1 MNKTALFLS
10 LALIHGSVAKAQDL
24 LVQTRI
30 EAGTLNGLIDKT
42 RILLKNNDVADG
54 LSGRIELNE
63 EVRFTLD
70 ELTQSDN
77 YRKFQEVFLSV
88 FGLDLKHAQI
98 RMKLTKLDYRIDK
111 VRVLP
116 LDARV
121 EDPSLKLLMQTS
133 LNGIY
138 TALPEG
144 IAIDLVLT
152 DPKSGKEGSFLK
164 AFVNPLS
171 VELPANAEPVTFDV
185 DFETRRD
192 TGFTYT
198 LQNYNLNAI
207 PGMVNRNLGN
217 FTVADLNK
225 RNLFS
230 ADSISVDPVT
240 IRLNGILKR
249 TISFDTFRPL
259 IQKRMNG
266 IIASIFSELGE
277 SLKTTIGPKILAS
290 VFNNTSRSDLIIENE
305 SIYTRYLTSSFLKQ
319 ANNQLAIAIKGELC
333 TAKLYQTY
341 GESCHNRNSF
351 PAPVRTISEQDRAE
365 ASREINEAI
374 SSGSSDMVLSLSEEY
389 LNRLMHT
396 TIQAD
401 LWNDALQ
408 KSGVALGPK
417 GAFIVMNKQNR
428 TPELYLDLLYTGEK
442 KGLQSIVINQRRPLR
457 FPLRISTELEIKN
470 VENVPHL
477 LIRTKKVESTIDELI
492 YGIPELD
499 LPSHLIRGLRKKIAR
514 MILEMTDEVNGQTA
528 VDLDLPVLKDIDLS
542 RTRIE
547 ASRYGRLNILYRF

>member
-1 MNKTALFLS
+1 MNKTALILS
-10 LALIHGSVAKAQDL
+10 LALLQTSSAKAQDL

-30 EAGTLNGLIDKT
+30 ESGTLNGLIDKT

-54 LSGRIELNE
+54 LSGRLDLNE

-98 RMKLTKLDYRIDK
+98 RMKFTKLDYRIDK
-111 VRVLP
+111 VRVMP

-121 EDPSLKLLMQTS
+121 EDPALRLLMQTS

-152 DPKSGKEGSFLK
+152 DPKSGQELSFLK

-192 TGFTYT
+192 TGFTYS

-217 FTVADLNK
+217 FTVADLSRKNS
-225 RNLFS
+225 FS

-277 SLKTTIGPKILAS
+277 SLKTTIGPKVLAS

-305 SIYTRYLTSSFLKQ
+305 SIYTRYLTSSFLKPT
-319 ANNQLAIAIKGELC
+319 NNQLAIAITGELC

-341 GESCHNRNSF
+341 GESCHTRNSF

-401 LWNDALQ
+401 LWNEALQ

-428 TPELYLDLLYTGEK
+428 TPDLYLDLLYTGEK
-442 KGLQSIVINQRRPLR
+442 RGLQSIVINQRRPLR

-477 LIRTKKVESTIDELI
+477 LIRTKKVESTIEELI

-514 MILEMTDEVNGQTA
+514 MILDMTDEVNGQTA
-528 VDLDLPVLKDIDLS
+528 VDLDLPVLKDIDLA

-547 ASRYGRLNILYRF
+547 SSSHGRLNILYRF

>member
-1 MNKTALFLS
+1 
-10 LALIHGSVAKAQDL
+10 
-24 LVQTRI
+24 
-30 EAGTLNGLIDKT
+30 
-42 RILLKNNDVADG
+42 
-54 LSGRIELNE
+54 
-63 EVRFTLD
+63 
-70 ELTQSDN
+70 
-77 YRKFQEVFLSV
+77 
-88 FGLDLKHAQI
+88 
-98 RMKLTKLDYRIDK
+98 
-111 VRVLP
+111 
-116 LDARV
+116 
-121 EDPSLKLLMQTS
+121 
-133 LNGIY
+133 
-138 TALPEG
+138 
-144 IAIDLVLT
+144 
-152 DPKSGKEGSFLK
+152 
-164 AFVNPLS
+164 
-171 VELPANAEPVTFDV
+171 
-185 DFETRRD
+185 
-192 TGFTYT
+192 
-198 LQNYNLNAI
+198 
-207 PGMVNRNLGN
+207 
-217 FTVADLNK
+217 
-225 RNLFS
+225 
-230 ADSISVDPVT
+230 
-240 IRLNGILKR
+240 
-249 TISFDTFRPL
+249 
-259 IQKRMNG
+259 
-266 IIASIFSELGE
+266 
-277 SLKTTIGPKILAS
+277 
-290 VFNNTSRSDLIIENE
+290 
-305 SIYTRYLTSSFLKQ
+305 
-319 ANNQLAIAIKGELC
+319 
-333 TAKLYQTY
+333 
-341 GESCHNRNSF
+341 
-351 PAPVRTISEQDRAE
+351 VRTISEQDRAE